1 MATTD
6 DATQLAGYLAEIRKN
21 CDTAIQYRDD
31 LSKVLNKY
39 GATVADGASLQ
50 VVATAAKTL
59 LEGFDGNRKA
69 MIERLRSFGVTVEDT
84 ATFEQLTEYLGTVS
98 PNSSV
103 LQISL
108 NPVGSDYVLPETL
121 EEREQLLSGAGV
133 SVIFDGVS
141 YPLSTAI
148 SSLEGSDATFS
159 LPIPSSKPVYATIRV
174 FFGETQSSTAYGVA
188 PTRVLMK
195 PGYVTNVTLTTAVIS
210 DDVVEIGR
218 VQRFSDASGA
228 SFLIRRVT
236 SGGKRTTYFG
246 AFAADG
252 TWVDQSGVKI
262 TLQECL
268 DADSEVTT
276 QVINQGGSPDAV
288 DLMEQLNVL
297 KGIKIARV
305 TVNATTP
312 FDNYFVRF
320 PKCYVKTERVTM
332 DFTTLADDG
341 TVATTAPT
349 DCIVKWVCDTQAD
362 VDYHLHPLFVR
373 YTRGEDGVITETPL
387 DYGFVP
393 RYPAQAVSATLN
405 GTTVAVARTQPD
417 GSRGVGLSRN
427 TWLGR
432 MRALN
437 QFPITVHVDGEVD
450 VDYAADDDRRWSEVG
465 WLKEISF
472 IQWMAYLFFG
482 VNCQNYLH
490 GIYSTARA
498 ATSNGETDFLI
509 AKGILNGASDID
521 GVVPI
526 VFLGIED
533 ALWSST
539 GWDTADVSHYNER
552 IIDAETAAEHTESY
566 WLYALDRLDYTPE
579 SADTATMLSN
589 GYKRVP
595 FLVNGNDRMG
605 YCHDIALRDAYI
617 PTTDADDGTNRNNIR
632 ISGVDEH
639 WNGGAP
645 GAGTAG
651 TNSFKVASGGHRD
664 FGLSLGSFFVNASGA
679 LAAVHGDNWRGR
691 ASLELGP

>member
-31 LSKVLNKY
+31 LAKVLNKY

-133 SVIFDGVS
+133 SVIVDGVS

-174 FFGETQSSTAYGVA
+174 SFGETQSSTAYGVA

-218 VQRFSDASGA
+218 VQRYTDGSGA

-236 SGGKRTTYFG
+236 SGGTRTTYFG

-262 TLQECL
+262 TLQECAN
-268 DADSEVTT
+268 ADSEVTT

-297 KGIKIARV
+297 KNIKIARV
-305 TVNATTP
+305 TVNADTP

-320 PKCYVKTERVTM
+320 PKCYVKTERVDI

-341 TVATTAPT
+341 TIASTTPT

-373 YTRGEDGVITETPL
+373 YVRNEDDTITETPL
-387 DYGFVP
+387 EYGFVP
-393 RYPAQAVSATLN
+393 RYPAQAVNAALS
-405 GTTVAVARTQPD
+405 GTTIAVARTQPD
-417 GSRGVGLSRN
+417 GSREVGLSRN

-450 VDYAADDDRRWSEVG
+450 TEYAADDNRRWSEVG

-472 IQWMAYLFFG
+472 VQWMAYLFFG
-482 VNCQNYLH
+482 INCQNYLH

-498 ATSNGETDFLI
+498 STSNGETDFLI

-552 IIDAETAAEHTESY
+552 IIDAETAAERIESY

-595 FLVNGNDRMG
+595 FLVNGNTRMG
-605 YCHDIALRDAYI
+605 YSSDIALRDAYI
-617 PTTDADDGTNRNNIR
+617 PTTDADTGTNRNNIN
-632 ISGVDEH
+632 IAGVDAH

-651 TNSFKVASGGHRD
+651 VNSFKVALGTDRSVGG
-664 FGLSLGSFFVNASGA
+664 SLGSFYVYAYNA
-679 LAAVHGDNWRGR
+679 LASVDGISWRGR